1 MGRGGRWGPPDRAA
15 PRQGPPGGQARRGGP
30 GPDRL
35 RSDDDLRDLLARI
48 DRRPSP
54 AYKDLRGDYRLGPV
68 LLFVDHVQG
77 DPFAAPSRLRV
88 RIPRPPALDPAL
100 DGAHPGRR
108 VALADFLARRA
119 APIVARL
126 AGERHGSGHPGGG

>member
-15 PRQGPPGGQARRGGP
+15 ARQAPRGERSHQGGHS
-30 GPDRL
+30 PDRL
-35 RSDDDLRDLLARI
+35 RSDGDLRDLLARI
-48 DRRPSP
+48 DRRPYP
-54 AYKDLRGDYRLGPV
+54 AYKDLRGGYRLGPA

-88 RIPRPPALDPAL
+88 RIPRPPALDATL
-100 DGAHPGRR
+100 DGGHRGRR

-126 AGERHGSGHPGGG
+126 AG